1 MRGLRHAKYMKE
13 SPRWLI
19 LVYQLPRE
27 PSHHRV
33 AVWRKLRTL
42 GAIYLQDGVA
52 ALPEDAVT
60 REQLEWLQL
69 RVREA
74 GGKATL
80 WEAKPGT
87 VAEEAE
93 LVGDFRS
100 SREKAYRTIIAR
112 AQRLRRKAEMGGGTL
127 SEQLGKIE
135 REFRAERRR
144 DYFRSPL
151 RGEAAAALKAAREAV
166 RGHEA
171 QAGVP
176 GAEGKV

>member
-1 MRGLRHAKYMKE
+1 
-13 SPRWLI
+13 
-19 LVYQLPRE
+19 
-27 PSHHRV
+27 
-33 AVWRKLRTL
+33 
-42 GAIYLQDGVA
+42 
-52 ALPEDAVT
+52 
-60 REQLEWLQL
+60 
-69 RVREA
+69 
-74 GGKATL
+74 
-80 WEAKPGT
+80 